1 MIFMGV
7 LFRKEQE
14 EEILLHS
21 TNGISNASNTFQWNM
36 IDGIRENI
44 GQNLHIVNALPVGT
58 WPTFYQKLFLD
69 TKEWSFNDRS
79 CYELGGLNL
88 PFLKQFVRYKKAH
101 NVLKRLIKNENEK
114 EIIIYSAYMPFLKAV
129 YKLPSRIKVSVIVT
143 DLPEYYDLSCVS
155 AIRKKLRSWQNK
167 MIAKYMTRIDS
178 FVLLTEQMKEPL
190 RIGDRPYTVVE
201 GICNIDCANASCADV
216 VSSDEKIILYT
227 GTLHKIFGIANL
239 VEAFMKIDDPSYRLW
254 ICGSGD
260 MQQEVERAAQK
271 DSRIVFWGYVS
282 KQKINELQE
291 KATVL
296 VNPRQNNEEYTKYS
310 FPSKTMEYMMSGKP
324 VVMYKLDGVPK
335 DYEDYLCYVSGDTIN
350 DLRDK
355 LVEVCSMPISDRKKI
370 GEQAKAFVLSQKNSK
385 YQARKVLELFNQ

>member
-101 NVLKRLIKNENEK
+101 KVLKRLIKNENEK

-190 RIGDRPYTVVE
+190 RIGNRPYTVVE
-201 GICNIDCANASCADV
+201 GICNVDCANCPDV
-216 VSSDEKIILYT
+216 ESDSSDEKIILYT
-227 GTLHKIFGIANL
+227 GTLHKVFGIANL
-239 VEAFMKIDDPSYRLW
+239 IEAFMKIDDPSYRLW

-324 VVMYKLDGVPK
+324 VVMYKLDGIPN
-335 DYEDYLCYVSGDTIN
+335 DYEDYLCYVFGDTIN

-355 LVEVCSMPISDRKKI
+355 LVEVCSMPISDRERI
-370 GEQAKAFVLSQKNSK
+370 GKQAKAFVSSHKNSK

>member
-88 PFLKQFVRYKKAH
+88 PFFKQFVRYKKACK
-101 NVLKRLIKNENEK
+101 VLKRLIKNENEK

-260 MQQEVERAAQK
+260 MQQEVERATQK

-355 LVEVCSMPISDRKKI
+355 LVEVCSMPISDRERI
-370 GEQAKAFVLSQKNSK
+370 GKQAKVFVSSHKNSK